1 MKNNVKK
8 ILVVVFILG
17 IIVSTAS
24 LSQARREVS
33 PYDNVIVLVPD
44 GCNQN
49 IQTLA
54 RWYSDE
60 PLVLD
65 SMVSGSVSTYMAN
78 SIITGSAAAATAFAT
93 GHKTS
98 VRFLGVGP
106 RTDDLLTGFEPTA
119 APYAPIASVL
129 EGSKLNGKAVGLIA
143 TSRISHAT
151 PAAYACHI
159 DDRGKDNDIMENMV
173 YEDID
178 VVFGGGFRHLIND
191 TDSYTTTFGDT
202 WGGKRTD
209 GQNLY
214 QVLLDRG
221 YSFVDNEDDMDSL
234 TSGPVWGMFDDSHMD
249 PEMDRETLHPTQP
262 SLADMTAKAIQLLS
276 KDPEGFFLMVEGSQI
291 DWAGHA
297 NDGAYMVTDFIEF
310 DEAVK
315 VAVNFA
321 KSDKRTLVLV
331 FPDHNTGGMTLG
343 NYGPGGAYTHVTY
356 EELVE
361 PLKGMTMSSG
371 ALAGKVD
378 SLTISGVKDA
388 ISEYW
393 NINISNDS
401 AQKILDLEAEL
412 GLSYAI
418 AHIVSMEYTHIGW
431 TTFGH
436 NGGDVPLWSY
446 SSHPGRGFSGVSGF
460 YDNTE
465 LAYLAAEALD
475 INLDS
480 TTNEL
485 FVEVSEVL
493 DDTQWT
499 VEDSTGDNP
508 EIVIQL
514 ADGNEARINA
524 GSDVIRINGSTYTQL
539 KGIVVYAPMTG
550 QVWIPQDGWNYLEAY
565 GFN

>member
-8 ILVVVFILG
+8 ILVMVFILG
-17 IIVSTAS
+17 IIGSTAS
-24 LSQARREVS
+24 LSLARREIA

-65 SMVSGSVSTYMAN
+65 NMVSGTVSTYMAN

-93 GHKTS
+93 GHKTT

-106 RTDDLLTGFEPTA
+106 RTYDTLTGFEPTA
-119 APYAPIASVL
+119 APYAPVASVL
-129 EGSKLNGKAVGLIA
+129 EGSKLKGKAVGLIA
-143 TSRISHAT
+143 TSRITHAT

-159 DDRGKDNDIMENMV
+159 HDRGMDNEIMENMV
-173 YEDID
+173 YEDVD

-202 WGGKRTD
+202 WNGKRTD

-214 QVLLDRG
+214 QVLIDRG
-221 YSFVDNEDDMDSL
+221 YNFVDNKDDMNAL
-234 TSGPVWGMFDDSHMD
+234 TSGPVWGLFDDSHMD

-276 KDPEGFFLMVEGSQI
+276 KDSEGFFLMVEGSQI

-297 NDGAYMVTDFIEF
+297 NDPAYMVTDFIEF
-310 DEAVK
+310 DEAVE

-321 KSDKRTLVLV
+321 KSDKRTLVLA

-343 NYGPGGAYTHVTY
+343 NYGPGASYTDVTY
-356 EELVE
+356 EELVD
-361 PLKGMTMSSG
+361 PLKGMTMSST
-371 ALAGKVD
+371 ALAGEVND
-378 SLTISGVKDA
+378 LS
-388 ISEYW
+388 ISEIKGAILTYW
-393 NINISNDS
+393 NIDISDIS
-401 AQKILDLEAEL
+401 AQKILDLEPVV
-412 GLSYAI
+412 GLSTAI
-418 AHIVSMEYTHIGW
+418 AHIVSMEYTHVGW

-446 SSHPGRGFSGVSGF
+446 SSHPGKGFSGVSGH

-465 LAYLAAEALD
+465 LAYLAAEAIGVD
-475 INLDS
+475 LDS
-480 TTNEL
+480 TTGEL
-485 FVEVSEVL
+485 FIELTDQYDWEIEDPSS
-493 DDTQWT
+493 DDP
-499 VEDSTGDNP
+499 V
-508 EIVIQL
+508 IVIQL
-514 ADGNEARINA
+514 ANGNEARINA
-524 GSDVIRINGSTYTQL
+524 GSDIIEINGSTYTQL
-539 KGIVVYAPMTG
+539 KGIVVYAPITG
-550 QVWIPQDGWNYLEAY
+550 QVWIPKDGWNYLEAY
-565 GFN
+565 SFN